1 MRSNRCNGLES
12 VLTLGDDLDV
22 RNPCKQRYQS
32 LPGKRLVVQTVLV
45 TCPAC
50 RELIATARAVKENG
64 T

>member
-1 MRSNRCNGLES
+1 MVHFRLDEGGRVYAACHPYISAES
-12 VLTLGDDLDV
+12 Y
-22 RNPCKQRYQS
+22 K
-32 LPGKRLVVQTVLV
+32 GKRVVVQTVLV